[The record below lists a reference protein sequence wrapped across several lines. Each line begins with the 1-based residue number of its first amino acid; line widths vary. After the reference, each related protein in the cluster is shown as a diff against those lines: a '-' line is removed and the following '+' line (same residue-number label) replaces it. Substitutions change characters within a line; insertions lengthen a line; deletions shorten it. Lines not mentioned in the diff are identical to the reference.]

1 MGSNNVTDIDE
12 TQEVERR
19 NTLTLEVAEGEVDDG
34 RMEEEGRM
42 NMTVLP
48 ALR

>member
-1 MGSNNVTDIDE
+1 MTDIDE

-19 NTLTLEVAEGEVDDG
+19 NTLTSEVAEGEVDDG
-34 RMEEEGRM
+34 RMEEGRM

>member
-12 TQEVERR
+12 TQEVVRR

-34 RMEEEGRM
+34 RMEEGRM